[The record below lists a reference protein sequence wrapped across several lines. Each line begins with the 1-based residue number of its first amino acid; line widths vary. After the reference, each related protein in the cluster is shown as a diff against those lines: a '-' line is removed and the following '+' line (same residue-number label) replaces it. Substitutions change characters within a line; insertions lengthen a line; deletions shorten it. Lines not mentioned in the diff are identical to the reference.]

1 MLFGKEC
8 GEMKRTFWIAVAVSL
23 VFWAFVAFA
32 GAGGPI
38 SSEGAA
44 SKLELGA
51 ESEPLFPVHQFAWVR
66 RKYSTGQIVR
76 IHSLQYG
83 YIERTGKIV
92 IKPQF
97 DEASSFAEG
106 LARVGIGKKWGY
118 IDRTGKIVISPQ
130 FDDAWSFSG
139 GLAEVKVAKKWG
151 YIDRTGEIAI
161 KPQFDEVS
169 PFAEGLAKVKVAK
182 EYGYIDRTGKMVISP
197 QFDVAAYSFS
207 EGLAHVHT
215 IKRGQGYIDKTGRHV
230 WAEKK

>member
-76 IHSLQYG
+76 IHSLQY
-83 YIERTGKIV
+83 
-92 IKPQF
+92 
-97 DEASSFAEG
+97 
-106 LARVGIGKKWGY
+106 GY